1 MSCLFF
7 SARRPPD
14 TFPPFPPTH
23 PPSHSAAKRARGPR
37 SDAPPSAPKKTAD
50 PAAGVKTGRAPKR
63 EGGAYEQET
72 RKVILTLDRVSK
84 SVSSGGKKLL
94 DNVSVSM
101 YLGAKIGVLG
111 ANGAGKS
118 TLLKLLAGVDDAFD
132 GDRVLADGIKV
143 SFLEQEPRLDAG
155 PTVDDNIRPALAA
168 TQRLL
173 DDFEAVSKAMAQDGA
188 DVVTLMKKM
197 DTLQT
202 KLDACGGWELERA
215 LARATEALRC
225 PPGDALV
232 ANLSGGERRRV
243 ALARVLLESPDVL
256 VLDEPTN
263 HLDAASVAWLERTL
277 ADFPGTVVAVT
288 HDRYFLDNVAGW
300 ILELDKGKGL
310 PFEGNYSEWL
320 ENRAARRAGEQR
332 TAAAAQKA
340 VDDELAFVRAN
351 AKGQTKKGKAR
362 MRRYDELVDAAE
374 SAARASS
381 SSGPSI
387 DAITI
392 PPGPR
397 LGDIVVDADAL
408 AKAFGD
414 RVLVDG
420 LSFSVPPGAIVGIVG
435 ANGAGK
441 STLFRMITGTDA
453 PDAGTLRVGETVV
466 PMYVDQDRDGLDAT
480 ATVAEAI
487 GDGAD
492 FLTLG
497 GRDVPVRQY
506 ASLFNFKGGDQQK
519 KVGNLS
525 GGERNRLHLA
535 RALATPGNLLLLD
548 EPQNDADLDLVRA
561 LESAL
566 LAFPGSAMVIS
577 HDRFFL
583 DRVATHILAFEGD
596 STAVWFEGGYSEY
609 EADWRKRN
617 GGVDPSRIKYRKLA
631 AV

>member
-1 MSCLFF
+1 VCPPFFF
-7 SARRPPD
+7 STQPTLPPLS
-14 TFPPFPPTH
+14 F
-23 PPSHSAAKRARGPR
+23 
-37 SDAPPSAPKKTAD
+37 
-50 PAAGVKTGRAPKR
+50 
-63 EGGAYEQET
+63 
-72 RKVILTLDRVSK
+72 
-84 SVSSGGKKLL
+84 
-94 DNVSVSM
+94 
-101 YLGAKIGVLG
+101 KIGVLG

-118 TLLKLLAGVDDAFD
+118 TLLKILAGVDDAFD
-132 GDRVLADGIKV
+132 GRRIVADGIKV
-143 SFLEQEPRLDAG
+143 SFLEQEPRLDDG

-168 TQRLL
+168 TQALL
-173 DDFEAVSKAMAQDGA
+173 DEFEAVSSAMAAPDA
-188 DVVTLMKKM
+188 DVDSLMKKM

-202 KLDACGGWELERA
+202 KLDACGGWELDRM
-215 LARATEALRC
+215 LARATDALRC

-243 ALARVLLESPDVL
+243 ALARVLLENPDVL
-256 VLDEPTN
+256 ILDEPTN

-300 ILELDKGKGL
+300 ILELDRGKGL
-310 PFEGNYSEWL
+310 PFEGNYSSWL
-320 ENRAARRAGEQR
+320 ESKAARREGDAR
-332 TAAAAQKA
+332 AAAAAQRA
-340 VDDELAFVRAN
+340 VDAELEFVRSN

-362 MRRYDELVDAAE
+362 MRRYEELVEAAE
-374 SAARASS
+374 SAARSASGG
-381 SSGPSI
+381 GPSI

-397 LGDIVVDADAL
+397 LGDIVVEADAL
-408 AKAFGD
+408 SKAFGG

-441 STLFRMITGTDA
+441 STLFRMITGSDA
-453 PDAGTLRVGETVV
+453 PDGGNLRIGETVV
-466 PMYVDQDRDGLDAT
+466 PMYVDQDRDGLDAA

-487 GDGAD
+487 GNGAD
-492 FLTLG
+492 FLSIA

-519 KVGNLS
+519 KVGALS

-596 STAVWFEGGYSEY
+596 SQAVWFEGSFSEY
-609 EADWRKRN
+609 DQDWRKRN
-617 GGVDPSRIKYRKLA
+617 GGADPTRIKYRKMA
-631 AV
+631 TV